1 MSGCIC
7 AYAQIN
13 LRLRTGKIA
22 PTRLHKFSY
31 TQGQNSL
38 ASDFASLTGDFLRPH
53 EERQFCAHG
62 EHFIFLVRKIFFP
75 SQIKNQPLIFTAFTV
90 YTLKNACPHKVSL
103 SYHQSQQ
110 KRFTQSTKPVCANRG
125 VGSSSIYINILL
137 YIFIYI

>member
-75 SQIKNQPLIFTAFTV
+75 S
-90 YTLKNACPHKVSL
+90 
-103 SYHQSQQ
+103 
-110 KRFTQSTKPVCANRG
+110 
-125 VGSSSIYINILL
+125 
-137 YIFIYI
+137 